1 MSDIDDCRKSV
12 ERLTRDRGE
21 VMSAG
26 NDKIAEIRARHERVQ
41 RDGDLA
47 TPPGSMAGQVAA
59 VDAHDDRATLLAEV
73 DRQRAEIERLL
84 QAVGLATTT
93 VPDMQVDIEDPVGMM
108 QRVVAEVERLR
119 ASLKPFAALS
129 LWPDDIGDEWT
140 VNDIRSGYDWDE
152 TENDTKTDDV
162 FIKRGHI
169 RAARKALEGK
179 P

>member
-12 ERLTRDRGE
+12 ERLIRDRGE
-21 VMSAG
+21 VMRAG
-26 NDKIAEIRARHERVQ
+26 NDKIEEIRERHAQSDKNYIELESTW
-41 RDGDLA
+41 DIHA
-47 TPPGSMAGQVAA
+47 
-59 VDAHDDRATLLAEV
+59 DRATLLAEV
-73 DRQRAEIERLL
+73 DRLRVEIKRHRE
-84 QAVGLATTT
+84 A
-93 VPDMQVDIEDPVGMM
+93 
-108 QRVVAEVERLR
+108 
-119 ASLKPFAALS
+119 LKPFAALS

>member
-1 MSDIDDCRKSV
+1 MSGHKYPAYQATGSETLEKLVMDPNIPKSETEGWACR
-12 ERLTRDRGE
+12 
-21 VMSAG
+21 
-26 NDKIAEIRARHERVQ
+26 
-41 RDGDLA
+41 
-47 TPPGSMAGQVAA
+47 
-59 VDAHDDRATLLAEV
+59 
-73 DRQRAEIERLL
+73 EIERL
-84 QAVGLATTT
+84 
-93 VPDMQVDIEDPVGMM
+93 
-108 QRVVAEVERLR
+108 R
-119 ASLKPFAALS
+119 AALKPFAALS

>member
-1 MSDIDDCRKSV
+1 M
-12 ERLTRDRGE
+12 
-21 VMSAG
+21 
-26 NDKIAEIRARHERVQ
+26 NDKIAEIRARHLREDRWCYSPSPQ
-41 RDGDLA
+41 MH
-47 TPPGSMAGQVAA
+47 T
-59 VDAHDDRATLLAEV
+59 DRATLLAEIE
-73 DRQRAEIERLL
+73 RQRAEIERL
-84 QAVGLATTT
+84 
-93 VPDMQVDIEDPVGMM
+93 
-108 QRVVAEVERLR
+108 R
-119 ASLKPFAALS
+119 AALKPFAALS